1 MADSNLI
8 AEAMKRGYSLDEIAD
23 IEAKSAGFDPAEIRA
38 RGYGANE
45 ILTKLGHTLP
55 KDDTGY
61 IGDTIRGLKH
71 GVEVTLP
78 ESTGKALKFFG
89 ADETGQKLVDYA
101 KSNDSPDL
109 QESATGKA
117 NDKWYSVRGNVY
129 EAGDNAVLSMAPGA
143 AGAAIGAGVGSVL
156 PGVGTAIGALAGY
169 AAGSIAALPIFYG
182 SQAQESYE
190 EVKKHQLA
198 IGTPEAEADRI
209 ARLTAH
215 GEGTI
220 EAGGELVQDFIPFAK
235 LFKPFGKA
243 ASKAVVSSVLKPTL
257 TGAAKTVGETVA
269 GEVATEMAQQAGE
282 DWTRKAVGDTGEGA
296 TWDETAKVIMP
307 TALMSVVPGG
317 AGAGAH
323 HYKRAV
329 ALNALSSPET
339 DPDMRARIAVG
350 AAAAMADG
358 NQDVARAF
366 SKYAADQIEKKAPI
380 EINDDDQ
387 FYLQYR
393 LQTAET
399 GEEAIAA
406 ADAALAAPVEALEPG
421 VDEWKGFNDKLYV
434 APTGE
439 VMSEDQLPAYDKYQQ
454 STVSERNA
462 PLVADATQQA
472 QDRLATAQT
481 DEGTTDIEALRPKT
495 ILKRSAASFDTT
507 ELQALLANPETSAVT
522 ARAVHT
528 ELAARERAATPTVE
542 GTGGTNELRT
552 TMGGTAVTIPDA
564 APAKNNTV
572 AEAVAILRTPAEQ
585 RVPAD
590 TMRLRNVAARIG
602 PDAMA
607 KIEQFVKGPALLT
620 RDERVAIERLI
631 ASDARVAPAPA
642 VTPAT
647 LPQSTTQQQLAD
659 NEAGRFSQ
667 ARKSVFRNSQLRSET
682 GPDIKGEKVTR
693 NMRKA
698 LALVG
703 RITGTKVIFEYA
715 PEDSDGAVPNR
726 TENTIH
732 INTAAQINPM
742 QVMGHEVTHVLKDR
756 HAAAWAKVRDTLV
769 ATMPDKRKALDAFA
783 ADYWGGNEKNLEK
796 LAAARTMPD
805 WSAVLTPEQKTQF
818 GTTENS
824 IEDFLLDEMVSDL
837 GGQHWSSEKFWTDV
851 FAKIEAQEGEK
862 ARSIIERLVMS
873 IKEMLGKF
881 LEVVR
886 AQKQGDYMTVSAE
899 QIEATRDAITTAY
912 AKLIRAERRTEPDGG
927 PHDTHHRIGT
937 SDTHSRSS
945 GTESEP
951 PAPTTER
958 QAAPAPDTGDID
970 DLEAARAAELA
981 ALSPARSKR
990 DQRLFFEVAP
1000 NPNDKAAV
1008 AAWKKRTDKQKR
1020 DVSNE
1025 VVSRIIPGLLA
1036 DLHITG
1042 EVVTQLGG
1050 WMDDTN
1056 PSFALVVSRGD
1067 PLLAAR
1073 AIGYVLDQ
1081 EAVYALGLKSFTGAE
1096 KTGIIHID
1104 IAGKDAHKI
1113 YMQIRALDR
1122 DAISGHSTIGNEMLI
1137 GLPIDRMNEL
1147 EQDIDAIARKEDV
1160 LVSLDEGYG
1169 ATIKDYGYDIRNE
1182 TRDSRK
1188 QRAEAGYVDRWRA
1201 EARAAT
1207 GPDAT
1212 SRESDR
1218 AGALF
1223 SSNRPSYGTVR
1234 AGTGVSAVGVHYS
1247 QAERQTLSSRF
1258 FGTGMKGE
1266 ERARI
1271 MHSNDERIKR
1281 RLYFYTNEGSG
1292 ITPESGVG
1300 SHAHSV
1306 LLNNLYDID
1315 VDHDNLIRHADPN
1328 KDWRDQ
1334 PISPSLLMNYTE
1346 AAIIDA
1352 GYDGYVTHKFGKGG
1366 AVVLLGDHS
1375 VPVRYEGLGTKP
1387 DVPVAAHAKPSNYHS
1402 QRARVAANKSMPS
1415 GQMAGRD
1422 WKNLVPALMKGIDV
1436 SHLDDDTMYYKSEL
1450 VQKPEAVRR
1459 SESRP
1464 PSWYYSPLARAADS
1478 AQMKTAPASGW
1489 KDWLKSLPAKG
1500 VKPDEIKW
1508 SGIEE
1513 WLDAQGKMPVTRE
1526 QVQSFLSE
1534 FGVKVETILRGERN
1548 PIKREDVSQ
1557 TIDEEDIEPE
1567 VSFGNF
1573 ETDEPDEYYL
1583 QERAGERFDEEV
1595 DRRVDD
1601 TWDDIADDIRREAR
1615 TQIEVS
1621 LPDLSA
1627 DIRRAMGDMFP
1638 VDEQQVEQ
1646 AARVY
1651 AAAQVAGDTW
1661 QEYVDEKED
1670 TDNEDV
1676 QRDAVDRAFAV
1687 LSGDMEA
1694 LEEEARRRTREEIND
1709 NELMDELVEQE
1720 RQWHYDDSDS
1730 PATRT
1735 ITVTVGDDEY
1745 EFVHNQSYGENYVS
1759 YNGREVRLS
1768 SNNHH
1773 TDDADIQGDI
1783 LQFLMDEEGVS
1794 FSQATERDGDAY
1806 IPTKWEGYATD
1817 KSRAVSGSY
1826 REVQL
1831 TLPPGAHGQPRSS
1844 VLKRDSYSVFDADG
1858 NAVLG
1863 TVSEESAK
1871 REAERIGGRWEH
1883 RPDEVRTEREHV
1895 NDFSYTAHW
1904 QEKNVIGHARFDE
1917 HIDADGKRVMVLQE
1931 IQGDWGQQRREG
1943 LEAQEKAEP
1952 LMRQIDAARE
1962 ERITAIS
1969 ELKQVLPEAD
1979 SGWTSSDWG
1988 NIDSLGSR
1996 ALSND
2001 VSSDAKVAADKISS
2015 ITTNIREL
2023 QREYDALY
2031 RDNIPASAPFIEKTV
2046 QWAGL
2051 VMKRMIAHA
2060 VKYGFD
2066 KVVWTN
2072 GAQQVERWA
2081 SGLRQKVDTIAWEKT
2096 PEGIHIV
2103 ASQRGNERANT
2114 KYAESA
2120 LSDAIGKT
2128 MAQRIIADPNQSGEI
2143 KGDDIT
2149 ISDTGMAGF
2158 YDKMLPNIANEI
2170 LKKLDKTVRVKDI
2183 EVHPSVEYDVQDLSK
2198 RGGAGFTI
2206 VDKNGT
2212 FTTSK
2217 TFDTREEAERAVE
2230 KAASKDAATDIT
2242 TQQGFEITD
2251 KIRESAA
2258 AGIPLF
2264 SERRRASAERKA
2276 DNRRAWYYSQLS
2288 AAVNDIP
2295 AKIKT
2300 GKEAAMWLQANAG
2313 KLGIKKDELQW
2324 SGVLDYLQSQPT
2336 PAGVS
2341 DWLRDNGV
2349 KVKDEVLGEESP
2361 EYKRLDAELD
2371 GMEDEIN
2378 RLRKAAAG
2386 STPEDM
2392 PPISAIRSAADG
2404 DQMSKKVLQVSGF
2417 TGNRLSAMLAYGRA
2431 LNRKNELFEQRKAA
2445 MGERTKY
2452 EAHTLPGG
2460 TNYRE
2465 LLLTLPVKSE
2475 DDFYRP
2481 RVVERGPGSFD
2492 VLAKDDSVIDSFRTW
2507 SQAMD
2512 ESYRIWQDAQIEHN
2526 RTHPSFTSGHF
2537 NEPNVLAHLRFNERT
2552 DADGKRV
2559 LFIEEVQSDWAQ
2571 KGRKDGFNVPVTG
2584 YQVFVD
2590 GVAAGAP
2597 YESIGDAEDH
2607 ATRALKHNTPD
2618 KVEIREVQALQ
2629 NAQVAGNKGLT
2640 PVAPFVTDTK
2650 AWVALALKRMIAHAV
2665 DNGFDRVAWTT
2676 GEQQSAR
2683 YDLSKQV
2690 SYVRAI
2696 RNSDDTYFVMAVQSR
2711 ESGNGTGDI
2720 LFDKDKLTAAE
2731 LEDTIGKD
2739 LAAKIVKQE
2748 KRKEHEYTGLDLKV
2762 GGEGM
2767 VAFYD
2772 GIVKP
2777 VARSLGATMRQV
2789 RVSTGADVGTQKWT
2803 VRFADGST
2811 HNSSWTEKSIAEQIA
2826 RKEDGDTV
2834 VPAGQTGSAQPG
2846 FDITDEMR
2854 QQARI
2859 GMPLFSTQR
2868 RPSPALEAWAG
2879 DTVVRNSDGS
2889 LKVMYHGTARDIST
2903 FRPKQADA
2911 IFLTDDPK
2919 FAGDFSDLSR
2929 GWMLRNYWT
2938 WMTPEQIAEAKRK
2951 ARESLPPTGR
2961 EREREMLRIDQ
2972 SEGHSP
2978 YLTKQIELLMPS
2990 ESNIMPL
2997 YVRAENPFDYRNP
3010 AHVAAIEAELGP
3022 SWSGHEFING
3032 EMFEVAQHIG
3042 DLERGDWNAIESPQV
3057 QEYIRKNHDSF
3068 YVRERGVTNL
3078 AVFSPNQVK
3087 SASGNQGTY
3096 SREDN
3101 DIRRSETRKAA
3112 WEVTSEIVGVKR
3124 ISRRASDGT
3133 VKIEV
3138 WDTGRTGK
3146 TMLGSNAVG
3155 RWKLRGYKVDG
3166 VFYRRLADIPKDN
3179 DIRKSE
3185 SRVSNDEMKRINMAQ
3200 RHGEGLSVVPEDMFK
3215 RDTNPGVDYSG
3226 VFQTAAEHIGDL
3238 IHRLSYR
3245 EEQGGGVG
3253 YGIEAAINKA
3263 SRFVKPS
3270 ALDDVLDQ
3278 LDRNYEYYRDERGY
3292 KGSKEDFKR
3301 DFRAAATRYAEAYQD
3316 MPYATLPQF
3325 LAKRA
3330 AVNLGRLDFP
3340 MVRANL
3346 RQLIDTLQGE
3356 QAEAHYWAPF
3366 VAGQTRESTPR
3377 SRITGQPINQTWTD
3391 PVITDWDDLVRKL
3404 QDDKIDTKRV
3414 LRAIRDAGVAV
3425 KEKFDAYMLETNYHG
3440 RAAARVDAFADGELR
3455 KLLEDMAMRNLSMQD
3470 LDDYL
3475 WARHAPERNAANNR
3489 SNPQITDGSGMSDAQ
3504 AADIMAGNKVTING
3518 RDIQLSAAALRSA
3531 AAVAGRVDAITNGTL
3546 DLLVSYGLET
3556 QQTVDTWRK
3565 TYGSYVPLKRDMES
3579 DANYSGAFG
3588 LGNGTGSGFSVRG
3601 AASKRAMGSKRTAID
3616 ILANVAMQRERAI
3629 TRGEKNRVAQA
3640 VYGLALSAPN
3650 PEFWIPL
3657 NTELNKKLTPAALA
3671 KVIAELVSIG
3681 VNPIDAQ
3688 NLATE
3693 PVQRYIDPKTGL
3705 EAHRINPALR
3715 GREDVLSARINGE
3728 DRYVMFSNKKR
3739 AQEMVRGLKNLDAAQ
3754 VGGVL
3759 QVVAP
3764 VTRWFASINTQYNP
3778 VFGLTNGIR
3787 DFGTGMLN
3795 LSSTPLAGKRAEVAS
3810 HAWKALVGV
3819 YADLRAHRAGRP
3831 ATSQYAQLFEQFALD
3846 GGQTGYRDAF
3856 ATSTDRAEAIAEE
3869 LKHAG
3874 KGQSWLAVGEKRS
3887 HIFGWLSDYNTAVEN
3902 AMRLSAYKVALDNG
3916 MSRDAAA
3923 SLAKNLTVNFNKKGL
3938 AATQTGALYAFFNAA
3953 VQGTARIGE
3962 TTVKD
3967 GKLTDAGKKIVYGGM
3982 MLGVL
3987 QAVMGAA
3994 AGWDDD
4000 EPPQFSREKN
4010 FIIPIPGSDKYV
4022 SIPMPLGFHVIPN
4035 IGRITAEWMLGGFK
4049 DPGKRMVRLAGVVL
4063 DAFNP
4068 IGSGTLAQTLSPTI
4082 GDPIIAL
4089 SENKDWTGKS
4099 IYKEDFNKM
4108 HPTPGWTRTKDSA
4121 SPPSRWMAYAINYI
4135 TGGGKYEIGMASPT
4149 PDTLDYLVG
4158 QATGGTGRELLKTAQ
4173 YINAKV
4179 TGEELPMHK
4188 TPLGVGRFI
4197 GETKGQSSEISH
4209 FYRNLERIGEHKS
4222 AIDEMKHDRNGAAL
4236 QEYLTEHPEARLVQ
4250 LADKA
4255 SREIGYLRRQKRE
4268 LLEKGASPERIKL
4281 IDEQITNKATR
4292 YNEMF
4297 KSR

>member
-1 MADSNLI
+1 MAFDYDDNGAPVGSAGGFNYDESGNPLTTAKPNDQGDVSRGFTRAFAQVPELAYGTGALAAMSAEKLFGEGGLSTAAKNYFGSKYAEKHAANEQYAPTVEFTDAWDSIGTDPGKMADWIQDSAGYVVGQGLQTI
-8 AEAMKRGYSLDEIAD
+8 ATGGIGALAGKMTLGSLVAGSAAKAADKLVAAEVAKRGLTGEAAEAAAAAMLP
-23 IEAKSAGFDPAEIRA
+23 SATAQAA
-38 RGYGANE
+38 RNLSTA
-45 ILTKLGHTLP
+45 LGS
-55 KDDTGY
+55 
-61 IGDTIRGLKH
+61 
-71 GVEVTLP
+71 GVVL
-78 ESTGKALKFFG
+78 
-89 ADETGQKLVDYA
+89 TGQNL
-101 KSNDSPDL
+101 
-109 QESATGKA
+109 GM
-117 NDKWYSVRGNVY
+117 
-129 EAGDNAVLSMAPGA
+129 EAGDIYGGLLEESKKTGKPITGSDLIRAWGA
-143 AGAAIGAGVGSVL
+143 AGLAAGTETVTDLLGLGALTGRIKIGNKAIQDMTGIGGRVARGAVAAGVGSVVEGGQEWVQTGL
-156 PGVGTAIGALAGY
+156 EQWG
-169 AAGSIAALPIFYG
+169 AGSPLD
-182 SQAQESYE
+182 
-190 EVKKHQLA
+190 
-198 IGTPEAEADRI
+198 TPEAAKERI
-209 ARLTAH
+209 NAAAVGAL
-215 GEGTI
+215 GGTI
-220 EAGGELVQDFIPFAK
+220 MG
-235 LFKPFGKA
+235 
-243 ASKAVVSSVLKPTL
+243 
-257 TGAAKTVGETVA
+257 
-269 GEVATEMAQQAGE
+269 
-282 DWTRKAVGDTGEGA
+282 
-296 TWDETAKVIMP
+296 
-307 TALMSVVPGG
+307 GG
-317 AGAGAH
+317 AGVLAP
-323 HYKRAV
+323 RATV
-329 ALNALSSPET
+329 A
-339 DPDMRARIAVG
+339 DID
-350 AAAAMADG
+350 
-358 NQDVARAF
+358 
-366 SKYAADQIEKKAPI
+366 KAPTTEAAI
-380 EINDDDQ
+380 A
-387 FYLQYR
+387 
-393 LQTAET
+393 TAE
-399 GEEAIAA
+399 
-406 ADAALAAPVEALEPG
+406 AALAAPVEALEPN
-421 VDEWKGFNDKLYV
+421 VDDWKGFNDTLYV
-434 APTGE
+434 APTRAGMPEGQSPE
-439 VMSEDQLPAYDKYQQ
+439 VMSEDQLPAYDQYRQ
-454 STVSERNA
+454 TTIPARNA
-462 PLVADATQQA
+462 PLVADATQEAQA
-472 QDRLATAQT
+472 RLDTVQGE
-481 DEGTTDIEALRPKT
+481 EGTTDLEARRPKT
-495 ILKRSAASFDTT
+495 ILKRAVDSIDDN
-507 ELQALLANPETSAVT
+507 ELRAILANPETSAVT
-522 ARAVHT
+522 ARAVHV
-528 ELAARERAATPTVE
+528 ELAARERAATPTAE

-552 TMGGTAVTIPDA
+552 TMGGTTVTIPDA

-572 AEAVAILRTPAEQ
+572 AEAVAILRTPVEQ

-590 TMRLRNVAARIG
+590 AIRLRNVAARIG

-607 KIEQFVKGPALLT
+607 KIEQFVKGPFNLT
-620 RDERVAIERLI
+620 RDERVATERLI
-631 ASDARVAPAPA
+631 ASDARTAAAPAA
-642 VTPAT
+642 TPAT
-647 LPQSTTQQQLAD
+647 LSQPTTQQQLAD
-659 NEAGRFSQ
+659 NEAGLFSQ
-667 ARKSVFRNSQLRSET
+667 PRKSVFRNSQLRSET

-698 LALVG
+698 LALLG
-703 RITGTKVIFEYA
+703 RITGTKVIFEFA

-732 INTAAQINPM
+732 INTAARINPM

-756 HAAAWAKVRDTLV
+756 HAAAWGKVRDTLV
-769 ATMPDKRKALDAFA
+769 ATMPDKREALDVFA
-783 ADYWGGNEKNLEK
+783 ADYWGGSEENLEK
-796 LAAARTMPD
+796 LAAARAMPD
-805 WSAVLTPEQKTQF
+805 WSAQLTPEQKTQF
-818 GTTENS
+818 GTSENT

-851 FAKIEAQEGEK
+851 FAKIEAEEGAR
-862 ARSIIERLVMS
+862 ARSIIERLVVS

-886 AQKQGDYMTVSAE
+886 AQGQGDYGTVSAE

-937 SDTHSRSS
+937 SDTHSRTG
-945 GTESEP
+945 GTDSEP
-951 PAPTTER
+951 PTPVTKR
-958 QAAPAPDTGDID
+958 QGVASPDTDDFD
-970 DLEAARAAELA
+970 DLEAARARELA
-981 ALSPARSKR
+981 SLSPARTKR

-1073 AIGYVLDQ
+1073 AIGYALDQ

-1169 ATIKDYGYDIRNE
+1169 ATIKDYGYGIRNE
-1182 TRDSRK
+1182 ARDSRK
-1188 QRAEAGYVDRWRA
+1188 QRTEAGYVDKWRA

-1207 GPDAT
+1207 GPDAA
-1212 SRESDR
+1212 SRGSDR
-1218 AGALF
+1218 AGTLF

-1387 DVPVAAHAKPSNYHS
+1387 DVPVAEHAKPTNYHS
-1402 QRARVAANKSMPS
+1402 MKARVVANKSMPS

-1436 SHLDDDTMYYKSEL
+1436 SHLDDDTMYYKDQI
-1450 VQKPEAVRR
+1450 VKKPETDIVRR

-1464 PSWYYSPLARAADS
+1464 PSWYYSPLARAADT
-1478 AQMKTAPASGW
+1478 ATMQKAPASGW

-1500 VKPDEIKW
+1500 VKPDEVKW

-1513 WLDAQGKMPVTRE
+1513 WLDAQGKMQVTKE
-1526 QVQSFLSE
+1526 QVNAFLSE

-1548 PIKREDVSQ
+1548 PIMRDGVTQ
-1557 TIDEEDIEPE
+1557 NIDTETENEVEDIEPE
-1567 VSFGNF
+1567 VSFGEF
-1573 ETDEPDEYYL
+1573 TTHEPDEYYL
-1583 QERAGERFDEEV
+1583 RERAEERFDEEV
-1595 DRRVDD
+1595 DERVDNE
-1601 TWDDIADDIRREAR
+1601 WDDIADDIQRHAR
-1615 TQIEVS
+1615 LRIEIS

-1627 DIRRAMGDMFP
+1627 DIRHAMGDLFP
-1638 VDEQQVEQ
+1638 VDEELVEQ
-1646 AARVY
+1646 AARNI

-1676 QRDAVDRAFAV
+1676 QHDALDRAFAV

-1694 LEEEARRRTREEIND
+1694 LEEEARRRARAEIND
-1709 NELMDELVEQE
+1709 SKLMDELVEQE
-1720 RQWHYDDSDS
+1720 WQWYYDDYDS
-1730 PATRT
+1730 PQTRT

-1745 EFVHNQSYGENYVS
+1745 EFVHNVSYGEHYVS

-1768 SNNHH
+1768 RNNNR

-1783 LQFLMDEEGVS
+1783 LQFLMDDEGVS
-1794 FSQATERDGDAY
+1794 FTRTVEAELDATDAKFV
-1806 IPTKWEGYATD
+1806 PTKWEGYVTD
-1817 KSRAVSGSY
+1817 RNRAVAGSY

-1831 TLPPGAHGQPRSS
+1831 TLPPGSHGLPK
-1844 VLKRDSYSVFDADG
+1844 VIG
-1858 NAVLG
+1858 
-1863 TVSEESAK
+1863 ESTETK
-1871 REAERIGGRWEH
+1871 TGVTT
-1883 RPDEVRTEREHV
+1883 PLVERENV
-1895 NDFSYTAHW
+1895 SDFSYTTHW
-1904 QEKNVIGHARFDE
+1904 NERNVIGHARFDE
-1917 HIDADGKRVMVLQE
+1917 HVDKDGKRVMVLQE
-1931 IQGDWGQQRREG
+1931 IQGDWGQQRREA
-1943 LEAQEKAEP
+1943 LDAQEKAAP
-1952 LMRQIDAARE
+1952 LLTQIDERRE
-1962 ERITAIS
+1962 EKVAATEA
-1969 ELKQVLPEAD
+1969 LKRALPEAD
-1979 SGWTSSDWG
+1979 EGWKSADWRQVE
-1988 NIDSLGSR
+1988 SLGSQ
-1996 ALSND
+1996 ALDNL
-2001 VSSDAKVAADKISS
+2001 VNSDAKVAADKIRNL
-2015 ITTNIREL
+2015 TTEIRDL
-2023 QREYDALY
+2023 QSEYDALN
-2031 RDNIPASAPFIEKTV
+2031 RRVVPAAAPFIEKTV

-2051 VMKRMIAHA
+2051 VMKRMIVLA
-2060 VKYGFD
+2060 VDYGFD
-2066 KVVWTN
+2066 KVVWTS
-2072 GAQQVERWA
+2072 GSQQVERWA
-2081 SGLRQKVDTIAWEKT
+2081 SGLRQRVDTIAWEKT

-2114 KYAESA
+2114 NYAESA
-2120 LSDAIGKT
+2120 LSDAIGKV
-2128 MAQRIIADPNQSGEI
+2128 MAERIIADPNQRGEI
-2143 KGDDIT
+2143 TGDDIT

-2158 YDKMLPNIANEI
+2158 YDRMLPNIANEI
-2170 LKKLDKTVRVKDI
+2170 LKKLDKTVRVHAI
-2183 EVHPSVEYDVQDLSK
+2183 EVHPSRTYSLRPDPDSASHWQIMQDGHELVSHPTK
-2198 RGGAGFTI
+2198 
-2206 VDKNGT
+2206 
-2212 FTTSK
+2212 
-2217 TFDTREEAERAVE
+2217 ERAE
-2230 KAASKDAATDIT
+2230 ENIAQLEAAYTSREIG
-2242 TQQGFEITD
+2242 TQLGFEVTD

-2276 DNRRAWYYSQLS
+2276 DNRRAWYYSQLG

-2295 AKIKT
+2295 KKIRT
-2300 GKEAAMWLQANAG
+2300 GKEAAVWLQANAA

-2349 KVKDEVLGEESP
+2349 KVKDVMLGEESE
-2361 EYKRLDAELD
+2361 EYRRLDAELQAMD
-2371 GMEDEIN
+2371 GEIFK
-2378 RLRKAAAG
+2378 LRKEAFG
-2386 STPEDM
+2386 DTFDGVGVNPDI
-2392 PPISAIRSAADG
+2392 PAIRSAASG
-2404 DQMSKKVLQVSGF
+2404 DEMSKKILQMSGF
-2417 TGNRLSAMLAYGRA
+2417 TGAKLRTALAYGRA
-2431 LNRKNELFEQRKAA
+2431 LNRKNELFEQRKAV
-2445 MGERTKY
+2445 MGERPKY
-2452 EAHTLPGG
+2452 RGHTLPGG
-2460 TNYRE
+2460 SEYRE
-2465 LLLTLPVKSE
+2465 LLLTLPQRVPTHEFVSIEQMYKFLNNNPR
-2475 DDFYRP
+2475 DDLNDMSDLEKFK
-2481 RVVERGPGSFD
+2481 VLNKERRKPGVQPVPFVGSHYNQYN
-2492 VLAKDDSVIDSFRTW
+2492 I
-2507 SQAMD
+2507 
-2512 ESYRIWQDAQIEHN
+2512 
-2526 RTHPSFTSGHF
+2526 
-2537 NEPNVLAHLRFNERT
+2537 LAHVRFNERV

-2559 LFIEEVQSDWAQ
+2559 LFIEEVQSDAAQ
-2571 KGRKDGFNVPVTG
+2571 GKRKGSVTW
-2584 YQVFVD
+2584 D
-2590 GVAAGAP
+2590 
-2597 YESIGDAEDH
+2597 
-2607 ATRALKHNTPD
+2607 
-2618 KVEIREVQALQ
+2618 
-2629 NAQVAGNKGLT
+2629 
-2640 PVAPFVTDTK
+2640 APFINDTK
-2650 AWVALALKRMIAHAV
+2650 SWVALALKRMIAHAV

-2772 GIVKP
+2772 GIVKQ

-2868 RPSPALEAWAG
+2868 RPSPELEAWLG
-2879 DTVVRNSDGS
+2879 KSVVRTP
-2889 LKVMYHGTARDIST
+2889 MYHGTARDIST
-2903 FRPKQADA
+2903 FRPQQADA

-3022 SWSGHEFING
+3022 SWLGQEFING

-3101 DIRRSETRKAA
+3101 DIRRSERRFQPSGHGQYLTELKNVARDLDSNDRRTKQYAQSRLVKVMDMPAVLRQIVDGTRGKVFRNVPQRIVGSGTTLLVKPMDQHVTSKHDGVVNPKVIFDLPKYLADPLAVFSGEGGTNPDSFRIVLRDRFDGKNPVVAIEPQAGHGFVMTIHTGSDSGLQRWIDGGLLHYVDEKAA
-3112 WEVTSEIVGVKR
+3112 
-3124 ISRRASDGT
+3124 
-3133 VKIEV
+3133 
-3138 WDTGRTGK
+3138 
-3146 TMLGSNAVG
+3146 
-3155 RWKLRGYKVDG
+3155 
-3166 VFYRRLADIPKDN
+3166 
-3179 DIRKSE
+3179 
-3185 SRVSNDEMKRINMAQ
+3185 
-3200 RHGEGLSVVPEDMFK
+3200 GLWP
-3215 RDTNPGVDYSG
+3215 
-3226 VFQTAAEHIGDL
+3226 
-3238 IHRLSYR
+3238 
-3245 EEQGGGVG
+3245 
-3253 YGIEAAINKA
+3253 
-3263 SRFVKPS
+3263 
-3270 ALDDVLDQ
+3270 
-3278 LDRNYEYYRDERGY
+3278 
-3292 KGSKEDFKR
+3292 
-3301 DFRAAATRYAEAYQD
+3301 AAADGSVGGSIPRIPNVDWSVAKERAEDKGRVVVTRDQ
-3316 MPYATLPQF
+3316 
-3325 LAKRA
+3325 
-3330 AVNLGRLDFP
+3330 
-3340 MVRANL
+3340 
-3346 RQLIDTLQGE
+3346 
-3356 QAEAHYWAPF
+3356 
-3366 VAGQTRESTPR
+3366 VAGMDEARLSTPR

-3391 PVITDWDDLVRKL
+3391 PDVTDWDDLVRKM

-3455 KLLEDMAMRNLSMQD
+3455 KLLEDMAMRKLSMQD

-3475 WARHAPERNAANNR
+3475 WARHAPERNAANRR

-3504 AADIMAGNKVTING
+3504 AADILAGRAVTING
-3518 RDIQLSAAALRSA
+3518 RTIQLSAAALRSA

-3546 DLLVSYGLET
+3546 DLLVQYGLET
-3556 QQTVDTWRK
+3556 QQTVDTWRR

-3629 TRGEKNRVAQA
+3629 TRGEKNRVAQG

-3657 NTELNKKLTPAALA
+3657 NTELNKRLTPAALA
-3671 KVIAELVSIG
+3671 KVVQELVALG

-3705 EAHRINPALR
+3705 EAQRINPALR
-3715 GREDVLSARINGE
+3715 GREDVLSTRINGE
-3728 DRYVMFSNKKR
+3728 DRYVFFSNRKR

-3754 VGGVL
+3754 VSGAL
-3759 QVVAP
+3759 QVIAP
-3764 VTRWFASINTQYNP
+3764 VTRWFASVNTQFNP
-3778 VFGLTNGIR
+3778 VFGLTNGVR
-3787 DFGTGMLN
+3787 DFSTGMLN
-3795 LSSTPLAGKRAEVAS
+3795 LSSTPLSADRGKIAAY
-3810 HAWKALVGV
+3810 AWDALKGI
-3819 YADLRAHRAGRP
+3819 YLDLRDHRAGRAP
-3831 ATSQYAQLFEQFALD
+3831 RSQWAQLFEQFELD
-3846 GGQTGYRDAF
+3846 GGRTGYRDMF
-3856 ATSTDRAEAIAEE
+3856 QTSADRATAIAKE
-3869 LKHAG
+3869 LEHAG
-3874 KGQSWLAVGEKRS
+3874 KGKQWVLGGEKHS
-3887 HIFGWLSDYNTAVEN
+3887 AVFGWLSDYNTAVEN
-3902 AMRLSAYKVALDNG
+3902 AMRLAAYKAALDRN

-3953 VQGTARIGE
+3953 VQGTARIAE
-3962 TTVKD
+3962 TVSKD
-3967 GKLTDAGKKIVYGGM
+3967 GKLTDVGKKIIYGGM
-3982 MLGVL
+3982 MVGVM
-3987 QAVMGAA
+3987 QALMGAL

-4000 EPPQFSREKN
+4000 EPPQFAREKN
-4010 FIIPIPGSDKYV
+4010 LIIPVPGTDKYA
-4022 SIPMPLGFHVIPN
+4022 SIPMPLGFHVLPN
-4035 IGRITAEWMLGGFK
+4035 IGRITTEWMMSGFK
-4049 DPGKRMVRLAGVVL
+4049 DPGKRLVRLAGVVL

-4068 IGSGTLAQTLSPTI
+4068 IGSGTFAQTLSPTI

-4089 SENKDWTGKS
+4089 AENEDWTGKS
-4099 IYKEDFNKM
+4099 IYKADFNKL
-4108 HPTPGWTRTKDSA
+4108 HPTPGWTRTKDTA
-4121 SPPSRWMAYAINYI
+4121 SPPSKWLSYWVNYV
-4135 TGGGKYEIGMASPT
+4135 TGGGKYEIGMLSPT
-4149 PDTLDYLVG
+4149 PDQIDYLVG
-4158 QATGGTGRELLKTAQ
+4158 QATGGTGREVLKTAQ
-4173 YINAKV
+4173 YVSSKV
-4179 TGEELPMHK
+4179 TGEELPIYK
-4188 TPLGVGRFI
+4188 TPLGVGRFV
-4197 GETKGQSSEISH
+4197 GETKGQSSETSK

-4222 AIDEMKHDRNGAAL
+4222 ALEEMKDARDSAAL
-4236 QEYLTEHPEARLVQ
+4236 QEYLITHPEARLVQ
-4250 LADKA
+4250 MADRA
-4255 SREIGYLRRQKRE
+4255 QREIGYLRRQKRE
-4268 LLEKGASPERIKL
+4268 LIEKGANRERIKMM
-4281 IDEQITNKATR
+4281 DEKITTLTKR
-4292 YNEMF
+4292 YNEMLT
-4297 KSR
+4297 SR